1 MLPILQVGP
10 LAIPLP
16 SILLLLSI
24 WIGMGQAEKL
34 APRFKANSNDLFN
47 LVMLGLVAGVIGAR
61 LAYAARFPD
70 AFSSAPLS
78 LLTPRPVMMDLA
90 GGLFA
95 GALAALIYGQRK
107 KMPFWPMLDALT
119 PALAIFA
126 IGMALAQLAAGDGYG
141 ASTRVPWGIEL
152 WGAVRHPT
160 QIYAALLAALI
171 AFMIWPR
178 KVRSNTSP
186 DWQPGFTF
194 LTFLALSAAARIFVE
209 AFRGDSSLL
218 LGSVR
223 TAQVTGWI
231 ILAGSLWLLGKR
243 RFEKQPSKTVLKAL
257 SEGE

>member
-24 WIGMGQAEKL
+24 WIGMGQAEKV

-47 LVMLGLVAGVIGAR
+47 LVMLGLGAGVIGAR

-141 ASTRVPWGIEL
+141 ASTRLPWGIEL

-160 QIYAALLAALI
+160 QIYAALFAALI
-171 AFMIWPR
+171 AYLIWPR
-178 KVRSNTSP
+178 KARGNTSP
-186 DWQPGFTF
+186 DWQPGVTF

-218 LGSVR
+218 LGSIR
-223 TAQVTGWI
+223 IAQVTGWI
-231 ILAGSLWLLGKR
+231 VLAGSLWLLGKR
-243 RFEKQPSKTVLKAL
+243 RVEKQPSKTVLKAL